1 MNKKLYLIIY
11 DITDNKRR
19 RKVSKILE
27 KYGIRIQFSAF
38 ECELNEQKK
47 KRIINL
53 FEKIIKK
60 DDSIRIYSLAKDIYI
75 VNKGQREL
83 FFSDNLCII

>member
-47 KRIINL
+47 KKNNQ
-53 FEKIIKK
+53 
-60 DDSIRIYSLAKDIYI
+60 SI
-75 VNKGQREL
+75 
-83 FFSDNLCII
+83 

>member
-27 KYGIRIQFSAF
+27 KYGIRIQFLSIWMRVKWAK
-38 ECELNEQKK
+38 EKK
-47 KRIINL
+47 NNQSIWKNYKKGWFNKNIQPCKRYL
-53 FEKIIKK
+53 
-60 DDSIRIYSLAKDIYI
+60 Y
-75 VNKGQREL
+75 RE
-83 FFSDNLCII
+83 

>member
-47 KRIINL
+47 KRIISL

-60 DDSIRIYSLAKDIYI
+60 DDSIRIYNLAKDIYI